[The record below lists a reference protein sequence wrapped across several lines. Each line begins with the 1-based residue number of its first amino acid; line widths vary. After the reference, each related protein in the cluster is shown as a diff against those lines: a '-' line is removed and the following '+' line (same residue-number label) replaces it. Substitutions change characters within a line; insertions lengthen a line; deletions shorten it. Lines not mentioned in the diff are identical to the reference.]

1 MKAVILHASAGAGH
15 RRAAE
20 ALSAAFTRAAPGVEA
35 VVCDLL
41 DYTPA
46 LFRRTYARGYL
57 NLVRRVPELWGYM
70 YAFSDRSARVPWR
83 RKLRSIFNHLNTQSF
98 SKFYTGVQPD
108 VAICTHFMPL
118 ELLATR
124 ARLKKIAT
132 PIYGVVTDFAV
143 HALWMQEAVSGYF
156 VATEEASRHL
166 VRLGVLPQRVR
177 VTGIPVDP
185 VFADALPAAAAR
197 KRLGLD
203 PARPVVLLL
212 SGGFGVGPTVALL
225 TALRDLDARVQ
236 VLSVVGR
243 NESLRVEA
251 ERAAA
256 VSLGARARVYGFVDN
271 MHELMAAADLVVS
284 KPGGLTSSEVL
295 ARGRPLVIVDP
306 IPGQEQRN
314 SEFLLEEGAAIRLH
328 EVGDAAAQIGSLLAD
343 SRRLARLSEAAVRLG
358 HPRAA
363 ETVARGVLADLAG
376 GGVHSER

>member
-1 MKAVILHASAGAGH
+1 MKVVILHASAGAGH

-20 ALSAAFTRAAPGVEA
+20 ALSAAFTRVAPDVEP

-70 YAFSDRSARVPWR
+70 YALSDRSARVPWR
-83 RKLRSIFNHLNTQSF
+83 RKVRSIFNHLNTQTF
-98 SKFYTGVQPD
+98 SKFYASVRPD

-124 ARLKKIAT
+124 VRLKKIAT
-132 PIYGVVTDFAV
+132 PLYGVVTDFAV
-143 HALWMQEAVSGYF
+143 HALWMQESVNGYF
-156 VATEEASRHL
+156 VATDEARRHL
-166 VRLGVLPQRVR
+166 VRLGVAPQMVR

-185 VFADALPAAAAR
+185 VFADPLTSAAAR

-212 SGGFGVGPTVALL
+212 SGGFGVGPTVNLL

-236 VLSVVGR
+236 VLSVVGN
-243 NESLRVEA
+243 NESMRLKA
-251 ERAAA
+251 ERVAA
-256 VSLGARARVYGFVDN
+256 SLLGNRARVYGFVDN

-295 ARGRPLVIVDP
+295 ARGKPMVIVDP

-314 SEFLLEEGAAIRLH
+314 SEFMLEEGAAIRLH
-328 EVGDAAAQIGSLLAD
+328 EVGDAAAQIGALLSD
-343 SRRLARLSEAAVRLG
+343 TRRLARLTEAAAHLG
-358 HPRAA
+358 RPQAA

-376 GGVHSER
+376 GMV